1 MSLAQVLALLC
12 TGIHPNPAYQGQSL
26 QTTQRM
32 LFTLPLYY
40 EEC

>member
-1 MSLAQVLALLC
+1 MSLAQVIALLR
-12 TGIHPNPAYQGQSL
+12 TGIHPNLAHQSQSL
-26 QTTQRM
+26 QTTQRT